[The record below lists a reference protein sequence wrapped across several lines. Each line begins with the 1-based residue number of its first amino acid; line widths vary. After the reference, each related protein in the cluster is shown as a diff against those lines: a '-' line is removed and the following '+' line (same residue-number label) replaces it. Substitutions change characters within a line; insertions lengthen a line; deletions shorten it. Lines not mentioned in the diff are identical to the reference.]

1 MGIPQPLEYL
11 RLLRYNIFM
20 TQSIEVRTIQPSDTS
35 EIFALEL
42 AYAGV
47 FPGAIVVPAELYLSP
62 GFHGG
67 QDVFLAWRGKE
78 LLGYAPHYFQAV
90 DCAPNLPHR
99 AWVEIKAK
107 PGLAAAEVVKDVLLE
122 RLLERSQALA
132 AEHPGRPVRMAFQ
145 YNPNEA
151 PAIAYVQSR
160 GFEKAESLYGMR
172 RDLTLPI
179 AEAPTPRGITLRRWR
194 METEAEQAVYV
205 SARNECFP
213 EAPTDLRDWQ
223 YFLGSQEW
231 ANGMMISA
239 FDGDE
244 LTGCVLAYWPGSSDD
259 PQAGYTE
266 YIFTRPAW
274 RGRGIARAMITEA
287 MHYLKEHGKQ
297 AAKLEVLALNEG
309 ALGVYRGLGYQV
321 LSESSFYA
329 KTVHRTQ
336 F

>member
-1 MGIPQPLEYL
+1 
-11 RLLRYNIFM
+11 LRYNSGM
-20 TQSIEVRTIQPSDTS
+20 THNIDVRTIQPSDTP

-47 FPGAIVVPAELYLSP
+47 YPGAIVVPVELYLSP

-67 QDVFLAWRGKE
+67 QDVFLAWRGNE
-78 LLGYAPHYFQAV
+78 LLAYAPHYFQAV
-90 DCAPNLPHR
+90 AGMPDLPHR

-107 PGLAAAEVVKDVLLE
+107 PGLQDAESVKDLLLE
-122 RLLERSQALA
+122 RVLARSRALA

-145 YNPNEA
+145 YNPNEE

-172 RDLTLPI
+172 RDLTQPI
-179 AEAPTPRGITLRRWR
+179 ADAPAPQGISLRRWR
-194 METEAEQAVYV
+194 METEAEQAAYV

-213 EAPTDLRDWQ
+213 EAPTDLCDWQ

-231 ANGMMISA
+231 ANGMMIAA
-239 FDGDE
+239 FGGDE
-244 LTGCVLAYWPGSSDD
+244 LAGCVLAYWPGTNDD

-266 YIFTRPAW
+266 YIFTRLAW

-287 MHYLKEHGKQ
+287 IRYLQEHGKQ

-309 ALGVYRGLGYQV
+309 ALDVYRGLGYQV
-321 LSESSFYA
+321 LSESSFYV
-329 KTVHRTQ
+329 KTVASGR
-336 F
+336 